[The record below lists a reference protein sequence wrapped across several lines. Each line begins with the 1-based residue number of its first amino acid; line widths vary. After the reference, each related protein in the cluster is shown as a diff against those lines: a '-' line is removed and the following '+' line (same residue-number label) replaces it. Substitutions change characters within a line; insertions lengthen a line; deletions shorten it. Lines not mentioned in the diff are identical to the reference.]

1 MIYLS
6 SLEAIIESVY
16 LEDSLS
22 GKVGE
27 CNVFVNPDNVKY
39 IVSKTIIITTPDYDQ
54 DKVKALKDNGCK
66 VISRIYYDKPEVEV
80 SPYILRVNFGIMWN
94 GKIIKDSYQ
103 GGNALVDSG
112 DVVYDSEEEILY
124 FPQIYDEKVISVDP
138 YGNLT
143 GMGWAL
149 QQVGVNIKT
158 DTPFTNLDILKTGK
172 VVL

>member
-6 SLEAIIESVY
+6 SLGAIIESIY

-39 IVSKTIIITTPDYDQ
+39 IVSKTIILSTPNYDPE
-54 DKVKALKDNGCK
+54 KIKILKDNGCK
-66 VISRIYYDKPEVEV
+66 IISRVCYDIDGIEM
-80 SPYILRVNFGIMWN
+80 SPYILRINFGIMWN
-94 GKIIKDSYQ
+94 GKIIKESYQ
-103 GGNALVDSG
+103 DENVLIDSG
-112 DVVYDSEEEILY
+112 DVLYDSENETLY
-124 FPQIYDEKVISVDP
+124 FPQIYNEKVISTDP